1 MPSEVTGKP
10 YKLPVPSLVGAAA
23 TFPKY
28 KIPNDKVITVGDMN
42 NNCIMMFMAAQPPG
56 AKSKEA
62 KALVTYV
69 TSLSNKEPVEVGKMP
84 PMMKGGM

>member
-1 MPSEVTGKP
+1 MFLLGIHKGMSGPPSSGQSAVNIDQ
-10 YKLPVPSLVGAAA
+10 Y
-23 TFPKY
+23 
-28 KIPNDKVITVGDMN
+28 IPDDKVITVGDMN

-56 AKSKEA
+56 PKSKEA

-69 TSLSNKEPVEVGKMP
+69 TSLSNKEPVEVGKTP